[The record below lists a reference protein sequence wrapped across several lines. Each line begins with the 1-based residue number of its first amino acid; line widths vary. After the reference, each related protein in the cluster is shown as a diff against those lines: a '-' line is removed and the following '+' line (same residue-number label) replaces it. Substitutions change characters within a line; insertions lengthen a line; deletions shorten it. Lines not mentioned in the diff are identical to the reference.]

1 MCMTRSLIS
10 VTETCMFTDDAFSLR
25 LGRINT
31 FNELANERPTFNEL
45 ASILDRILQ
54 LVAGYIELSMIL
66 PVHANEGNTGGYEG
80 YEEVEVTDHESGKMS
95 LRIMHAYLQR
105 PVL

>member
-1 MCMTRSLIS
+1 MQRCWQA
-10 VTETCMFTDDAFSLR
+10 DPA
-25 LGRINT
+25 
-31 FNELANERPTFNEL
+31 ERPTFSGL

-80 YEEVEVTDHESGKMS
+80 YEEVEVTDHERGKMS
-95 LRIMHAYLQR
+95 LRIMRTYKGQFCNPWLQ
-105 PVL
+105 VCV

>member
-1 MCMTRSLIS
+1 MQRCWQA
-10 VTETCMFTDDAFSLR
+10 DPA
-25 LGRINT
+25 
-31 FNELANERPTFNEL
+31 ERPTFSEL

-80 YEEVEVTDHESGKMS
+80 YEEVEVIDDERGKIS
-95 LRIMHAYLQR
+95 LKNRHT
-105 PVL
+105 

>member
-1 MCMTRSLIS
+1 MQRCWQA
-10 VTETCMFTDDAFSLR
+10 DPA
-25 LGRINT
+25 
-31 FNELANERPTFNEL
+31 ERPTFSEL

-80 YEEVEVTDHESGKMS
+80 YEGYEEVEVTDDERGKIS
-95 LRIMHAYLQR
+95 LRNMHT
-105 PVL
+105 